1 MAPAAV
7 ARQFVQRHTSCL
19 WSLADLVEV
28 AAVGDMN
35 LEPPEPVVPHRHS
48 LVEQEQGPHAVVA
61 LEVEVRNRIDTS
73 APVTVDRG
81 IESSIAKSLS
91 RRHILREQYSIT
103 CEATVVL
110 LMLR

>member
-73 APVTVDRG
+73 APVTDDRG
-81 IESSIAKSLS
+81 IESSTAKSLS

-103 CEATVVL
+103 GEATVVL